1 MKIFFSCSTSNMLQ
15 YKNEYRAIRDTIKS
29 LGHTLTRD
37 WIDKSIELA
46 ENSQPDIPVSRLYS
60 EVVSAI
66 LMADVM
72 IIEGTV
78 NSISLGHQ
86 LTYALEKN
94 KPVLFLT
101 QEPQDQLNNLFICGV
116 KTSLLTVK
124 SYTTD
129 NLMHIITDYL
139 AQVNG
144 DKKVRFNLVIDKPQD
159 NYLEWAAFTG
169 QRSKTE
175 IIKQAIN
182 QFIKSDKQYQTA

>member
-1 MKIFFSCSTSNMLQ
+1 MLQ
-15 YKNEYRAIRDTIKS
+15 YQDEYRAIRDTIKF
-29 LGHTLTRD
+29 LGHGLTRD

-46 ENSQPDIPVSRLYS
+46 ENNQKDIPVSRLYS

-86 LTYALEKN
+86 LSYALEKN

-101 QEPQDQLNNLFICGV
+101 QEPHDQLNNLFICGV

-124 SYTTD
+124 NYTKD
-129 NLMHIITDYL
+129 NLAHIITDYL
-139 AQVNG
+139 AQDNG

-182 QFIKSDKQYQTA
+182 KLIQSDKQYQTA